1 MSLSVKFQNK
11 LPFTRNR
18 LHVILILRDKTTVCR
33 YNRISVVS
41 FFQSVQR
48 NKPVN
53 PSQRLNTLYYDHLRV
68 SFSDP

>member
-11 LPFTRNR
+11 LPFKRNR
-18 LHVILILRDKTTVCR
+18 LHVILILRDKTTVCW

-41 FFQSVQR
+41 FYQSVQR

-53 PSQRLNTLYYDHLRV
+53 PSQRLDSPSYDRLMV
-68 SFSDP
+68 LD